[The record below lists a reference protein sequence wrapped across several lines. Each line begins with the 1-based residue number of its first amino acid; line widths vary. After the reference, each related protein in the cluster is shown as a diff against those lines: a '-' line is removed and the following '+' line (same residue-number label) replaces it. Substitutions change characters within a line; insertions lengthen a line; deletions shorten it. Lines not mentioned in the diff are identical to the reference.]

1 MDTIFTTGRVKPL
14 LARVR
19 DFVETELIPLE
30 AGFSHNNLKAII
42 PLLDRKREAVKVAGL
57 WGLALSKADGGHGL
71 TLCEFGQISE
81 ELAHA
86 PFFGHYVFGCQAPD
100 IGNTELLH
108 KFASPDL
115 KERYLKPL
123 MAGEIRSCFS
133 MTEPEFAGS
142 NPTRMATTAVRE
154 RNASGEDE
162 YVINGRK
169 WFTSS
174 ADGAAFAVVM
184 AVTNPDAAPHQRA
197 SMIIVPT
204 DTPGFIIERNIPVF
218 GEAGEGWFSHSEV
231 TYTDCRVPVSN
242 IIVGEGMGFKL
253 AQERLGPG
261 RVHHCM
267 RWIGNAEKALDL
279 LCQRVA
285 SREIEDGVML
295 GEKQFIQ
302 DFIAESRAE
311 IDASRLYVLN
321 TAHMID
327 TVGVGN
333 VRDAV
338 SGIKFFVANAFL
350 RVLDRAIQVH
360 GALGVTDDVVLSAMY
375 RHERG
380 ARIWDGADEV
390 HKQNLAASILKKYG
404 LDIKQKAKELRQLRQ
419 RMAAES
425 VWETGSKA

>member
-1 MDTIFTTGRVKPL
+1 MDTIFTTERVRPL
-14 LARVR
+14 LTQVR
-19 DFVETELIPLE
+19 EFVQTELIPLE
-30 AGFSHNNLKAII
+30 EGFSHHNLGTLI
-42 PLLDRKREAVKVAGL
+42 PILDQKRTLVKSVGL
-57 WGLALSKADGGHGL
+57 WGLALSEAQGGHGL

-81 ELAHA
+81 ALAHA

-108 KFASPDL
+108 KFASAEL
-115 KERYLKPL
+115 RERFLKPL

-142 NPTRMATTAVRE
+142 NPTRMATLAVRE
-154 RNASGEDE
+154 GDE

-204 DTPGFIIERNIPVF
+204 DTPGFKIERNIPVF
-218 GEAGEGWFSHSEV
+218 GEAGEGWFSHAEV
-231 TYTDCRVPVSN
+231 SYTSCRVPVSN
-242 IIVGEGMGFKL
+242 IIAGEGMGFRL

-279 LCQRVA
+279 LCKRA
-285 SREIEDGVML
+285 ATREIEDGIML

-327 TVGVGN
+327 TVGVSN

-338 SGIKFFVANAFL
+338 SAIKFYVANAFL

-360 GALGVTDDVVLSAMY
+360 GALGVTDDTVLSAMY

-390 HKQNLAASILKKYG
+390 HKQNLAIGILKKYG
-404 LDIKQKAKELRQLRQ
+404 LDVKQKARELQQFRQLMSSQ
-419 RMAAES
+419 LL
-425 VWETGSKA
+425 

>member
-1 MDTIFTTGRVKPL
+1 METIFTTD
-14 LARVR
+14 RVR
-19 DFVETELIPLE
+19 PILAQVREFVINELMPLE
-30 AGFSHNNLKAII
+30 AKFSHHDLEKTI
-42 PLLDRKREAVKVAGL
+42 PLLNEKRKLVKAAGL
-57 WGLALSKADGGHGL
+57 WGLHLSKEDGGMGL
-71 TLCEFGQISE
+71 TLCEFGQVSE
-81 ELAHA
+81 ELART

-108 KFASPDL
+108 KFASDEI
-115 KERYLKPL
+115 KDRYLKPL

-133 MTEPEFAGS
+133 MTEPEYAGS
-142 NPTRMATTAVRE
+142 NPTRMATVAVRDG
-154 RNASGEDE
+154 NE

-174 ADGAAFAVVM
+174 ADGAAFAVAMV
-184 AVTNPDAAPHQRA
+184 VTDPNQAPHKRA

-204 DTPGFIIERNIPVF
+204 DTPGFKIERNIPVF
-218 GEAGEGWFSHSEV
+218 GEAGMGWFSHAEV

-242 IIVGEGMGFKL
+242 VIAGEGMGFRL

-261 RVHHCM
+261 RIHHCM
-267 RWIGNAEKALDL
+267 RWIGNAERALDL
-279 LCQRVA
+279 MCQRA
-285 SREIEDGVML
+285 ATREIEDDVML

-311 IDASRLYVLN
+311 IDACRLYVLN
-321 TAHMID
+321 TAYMID
-327 TVGVGN
+327 TQGVAN
-333 VRDAV
+333 VRDSV
-338 SGIKFFVANAFL
+338 SGIKFYVANAFL

-360 GALGVTDDVVLSAMY
+360 GALGVTDDTILSAMY

-404 LDIKQKAKELRQLRQ
+404 LDVKAKAREIRELRMSMSSYQ
-419 RMAAES
+419 
-425 VWETGSKA
+425 

>member
-1 MDTIFTTGRVKPL
+1 METIFITERVRPL

-19 DFVETELIPLE
+19 EYVETELIPLE
-30 AGFSHNNLKAII
+30 DGFSHTNLGAII
-42 PLLDRKREAVKVAGL
+42 PILDQKREQVKAAGL
-57 WGLALSKADGGHGL
+57 WGLHLAKDMGGHGL

-81 ELAHA
+81 ALAHA

-100 IGNTELLH
+100 IGNIELLH
-108 KFASPDL
+108 KFASDAL
-115 KERYLKPL
+115 NERYLKPL

-133 MTEPEFAGS
+133 MTEPDFAGS
-142 NPTRMATTAVRE
+142 NPTRMATLAVRE
-154 RNASGEDE
+154 GNE

-197 SMIIVPT
+197 SMIVVPT
-204 DTPGFIIERNIPVF
+204 DTPGFKIERNIPVF
-218 GEAGEGWFSHSEV
+218 GEAGEGWFSHAEV
-231 TYTDCRVPVSN
+231 TYTNCRVPVSN
-242 IIVGEGMGFKL
+242 VIAGEGMGFRL

-279 LCQRVA
+279 MCKRA
-285 SREIEDGVML
+285 ATREIEDGVML

-327 TVGVGN
+327 TVGVSN

-338 SGIKFFVANAFL
+338 SAIKFFVANAFL

-360 GALGVTDDVVLSAMY
+360 GALGVTDDTVLAAMY

-390 HKQNLAASILKKYG
+390 HKQNLASSILKKYG
-404 LDIKQKAKELRQLRQ
+404 LDIKQKAKELRQFRQ
-419 RMAAES
+419 LMAAEQ
-425 VWETGSKA
+425 V

>member
-1 MDTIFTTGRVKPL
+1 METIFTTERIRPL
-14 LARVR
+14 LAKVR
-19 DFVETELIPLE
+19 EFVDSELIPME
-30 AGFSHNNLKAII
+30 AGFSHHNLAAVI
-42 PLLDRKREAVKVAGL
+42 PILDQKRNMVKVAGL
-57 WGLALSKADGGHGL
+57 WGLHLPEEQDGHGL

-81 ELAHA
+81 VLAYA

-108 KFASPDL
+108 KFASAEL

-123 MAGEIRSCFS
+123 MAGKIRSCFS

-154 RNASGEDE
+154 GGE

-197 SMIIVPT
+197 SMIVVPT
-204 DTPGFIIERNIPVF
+204 DTPGFTIERNIPVF

-231 TYTDCRVPVSN
+231 LYSDCRVPVSN
-242 IIVGEGMGFKL
+242 LIGGEGMGFRL

-279 LCQRVA
+279 LCKRA
-285 SREIEDGVML
+285 ATREIEDDVML

-327 TVGVGN
+327 TVGVSN
-333 VRDAV
+333 VREAV
-338 SGIKFFVANAFL
+338 SAIKFYVANAFL

-360 GALGVTDDVVLSAMY
+360 GALGVTDDTVLSAMY

-390 HKQNLAASILKKYG
+390 HKQNLAISILKKYG
-404 LDIKQKAKELRQLRQ
+404 LDIKQKAKELRQLKERAKLIMSE
-419 RMAAES
+419 REK
-425 VWETGSKA
+425 E

>member
-1 MDTIFTTGRVKPL
+1 METIFTTERVRPI

-19 DFVETELIPLE
+19 EFVINELMPLE
-30 AGFSHNNLKAII
+30 AGFSHHDLKKTI
-42 PLLDRKREAVKVAGL
+42 PLLDEKRKLVKAAGL
-57 WGLALSKADGGHGL
+57 WGLHLSKEDGGMGL
-71 TLCEFGQISE
+71 TLCEFGQVSE
-81 ELAHA
+81 ELART
-86 PFFGHYVFGCQAPD
+86 PFFGHYAFGCQAPD

-108 KFASPDL
+108 KFASAEI

-133 MTEPEFAGS
+133 MTEPEYAGS
-142 NPTRMATTAVRE
+142 NPTRMATTAVK
-154 RNASGEDE
+154 EDGE

-174 ADGAAFAVVM
+174 ADGAAFAVAMV
-184 AVTNPDAAPHQRA
+184 VTDPDEAPHKRA

-204 DTPGFIIERNIPVF
+204 NTPGFKIERNIPVF
-218 GEAGEGWFSHSEV
+218 GEAGMGWFSHAEV
-231 TYTDCRVPVSN
+231 TYTDCRVPVGN
-242 IIVGEGMGFKL
+242 VIAGEGMGFRL

-261 RVHHCM
+261 RIHHCM
-267 RWIGNAEKALDL
+267 RWIGNAERALDMM
-279 LCQRVA
+279 CQRAA

-311 IDASRLYVLN
+311 IDACRLYVLN
-321 TAHMID
+321 TAYMID
-327 TVGVGN
+327 TQGVAN

-338 SGIKFFVANAFL
+338 SGIKFYVANAFL

-360 GALGVTDDVVLSAMY
+360 GALGVTDDTILSAMY

-404 LDIKQKAKELRQLRQ
+404 LDVKAKAREIRELRMLVKS
-419 RMAAES
+419 E
-425 VWETGSKA
+425 EL

>member
-1 MDTIFTTGRVKPL
+1 METIFTTERVRPL
-14 LARVR
+14 LAQVR
-19 DFVETELIPLE
+19 EFVETELIPLE
-30 AGFSHNNLKAII
+30 SGFSHHNLGAII
-42 PLLDRKREAVKVAGL
+42 PILDQKRQQVKAAGL
-57 WGLALSKADGGHGL
+57 WGLHLSQKENGHGL

-81 ELAHA
+81 ALAHA

-108 KFASPDL
+108 KFASAEL
-115 KERYLKPL
+115 NQRYLKPL

-142 NPTRMATTAVRE
+142 NPTRMATMAVRE
-154 RNASGEDE
+154 GDE

-184 AVTNPDAAPHQRA
+184 AVTDPDAAPHQRA

-204 DTPGFIIERNIPVF
+204 DTPGFTIERNIPVF

-231 TYTDCRVPVSN
+231 TYTNCRVPVSN
-242 IIVGEGMGFKL
+242 VIAGEGMGFRL

-267 RWIGNAEKALDL
+267 RWVGNAEKALDL
-279 LCQRVA
+279 LCKRA
-285 SREIEDGVML
+285 ATREIEDGVML

-302 DFIAESRAE
+302 DFISESRAE
-311 IDASRLYVLN
+311 IDACRLYVLN

-327 TVGVGN
+327 TVGVSN

-338 SGIKFFVANAFL
+338 SAIKFYVANAFL

-360 GALGVTDDVVLSAMY
+360 GALGVTDDTVLAAMY

-404 LDIKQKAKELRQLRQ
+404 LDIKQKARELRQFRQ
-419 RMAAES
+419 MMQAEQL
-425 VWETGSKA
+425 

>member
-1 MDTIFTTGRVKPL
+1 METIFTTERVRPL
-14 LARVR
+14 LVRVQE
-19 DFVETELIPLE
+19 FVQTELIPLE
-30 AGFSHNNLKAII
+30 DGFSHNNLGAII
-42 PLLDRKREAVKVAGL
+42 PILDQKRELVKAAGL
-57 WGLALSKADGGHGL
+57 WGLHLSREEGGHGL

-81 ELAHA
+81 ALAHA

-108 KFASPDL
+108 KFASEEL

-133 MTEPEFAGS
+133 MTEPDFAGS
-142 NPTRMATTAVRE
+142 NPTRMATLAARDG
-154 RNASGEDE
+154 ND

-184 AVTNPDAAPHQRA
+184 AVTNPDAAPHQQA

-204 DTPGFIIERNIPVF
+204 DTPGFNIERNIPVF
-218 GEAGEGWFSHSEV
+218 GEAGEGWFSHAEV
-231 TYTDCRVPVSN
+231 TYTNCRVPAANV
-242 IIVGEGMGFKL
+242 IAGEGMGFRL

-267 RWIGNAEKALDL
+267 RWVGNAEKALDL
-279 LCQRVA
+279 MCKRA
-285 SREIEDGVML
+285 ATREIEEGVML

-311 IDASRLYVLN
+311 IDACRLYVLN

-327 TVGVGN
+327 TVGVSN

-338 SGIKFFVANAFL
+338 SAIKFYVANAFL

-360 GALGVTDDVVLSAMY
+360 GALGVTDDTVLSAMY

-390 HKQNLAASILKKYG
+390 HKQNLATNILKKYG
-404 LDIKQKAKELRQLRQ
+404 LDIKQKAKELRQFRQ
-419 RMAAES
+419 MMAAES
-425 VWETGSKA
+425 SL

>member
-1 MDTIFTTGRVKPL
+1 METIFTTERVRPL
-14 LARVR
+14 LAQVR
-19 DFVETELIPLE
+19 HFVETELIPLE
-30 AGFSHNNLKAII
+30 DGFSHHNLSAILPILDQKRQRVKA
-42 PLLDRKREAVKVAGL
+42 AGL
-57 WGLALSKADGGHGL
+57 WGLHLAEEEGGHGL

-81 ELAHA
+81 ALAHA

-100 IGNTELLH
+100 IGNTELLN
-108 KFASPDL
+108 KFASAEL

-142 NPTRMATTAVRE
+142 NPTRMATLAVRE
-154 RNASGEDE
+154 GDE

-204 DTPGFIIERNIPVF
+204 DTPGFKIERNIPVF
-218 GEAGEGWFSHSEV
+218 GEAGEGWFSHAEV
-231 TYTDCRVPVSN
+231 TYTNCRVPVSN
-242 IIVGEGMGFKL
+242 VIAGEGMGFRL

-279 LCQRVA
+279 MCRRA
-285 SREIEDGVML
+285 ATREIEDGVML

-327 TVGVGN
+327 TVGVSN

-338 SGIKFFVANAFL
+338 SAIKFYVANAFL

-360 GALGVTDDVVLSAMY
+360 GALGVTDDTVLSAMY

-390 HKQNLAASILKKYG
+390 HKQNLAINILKTYG
-404 LDIKQKAKELRQLRQ
+404 LDIKKKARELRQFRQ
-419 RMAAES
+419 LMEAERMMNAE
-425 VWETGSKA
+425 

>member
-1 MDTIFTTGRVKPL
+1 MDTIFTTERVKPL

-19 DFVETELIPLE
+19 EFVETELIPLE
-30 AGFSHNNLKAII
+30 VGFSHNKLTDLI
-42 PLLDRKREAVKVAGL
+42 PVLDQKRELVKATGL
-57 WGLALSKADGGHGL
+57 WGLHLSEAEGGHGL

-81 ELAHA
+81 ALAHA

-108 KFASPDL
+108 KFASEEL

-142 NPTRMATTAVRE
+142 NPTRMATLAVRD
-154 RNASGEDE
+154 GDE

-204 DTPGFIIERNIPVF
+204 DTPGFHIERNIPVF
-218 GEAGEGWFSHSEV
+218 GEAGEGWFSHAEV
-231 TYTDCRVPVSN
+231 TYINCRVPLSN
-242 IIVGEGMGFKL
+242 VIAGEGMGFRL

-267 RWIGNAEKALDL
+267 RWVGNAEKALDL
-279 LCQRVA
+279 MCKRAVT
-285 SREIEDGVML
+285 REIEDGVML

-302 DFIAESRAE
+302 DFISESRAE
-311 IDASRLYVLN
+311 IDACRLYVLN

-327 TVGVGN
+327 TVGVSN

-338 SGIKFFVANAFL
+338 SAIKFYVANAFL

-360 GALGVTDDVVLSAMY
+360 GALGVTDDTVLSAMY

-390 HKQNLAASILKKYG
+390 HKQNLAINILKQYG
-404 LDIKQKAKELRQLRQ
+404 LDIKQKAKELRQFRQ
-419 RMAAES
+419 MMAEQSVGYRMYD
-425 VWETGSKA
+425 V

>member
-1 MDTIFTTGRVKPL
+1 METIFTTE
-14 LARVR
+14 RVR
-19 DFVETELIPLE
+19 PILAQVRAFVINELMPLE
-30 AGFSHNNLKAII
+30 AEFSHHNLEKTI
-42 PLLDRKREAVKVAGL
+42 PLLDEKRKLVKAAGL
-57 WGLALSKADGGHGL
+57 WGLHLSKEDGGMGL
-71 TLCEFGQISE
+71 TLCEFGQVSE
-81 ELAHA
+81 ELART

-108 KFASPDL
+108 KFASEEI

-133 MTEPEFAGS
+133 MTEPEYAGS
-142 NPTRMATTAVRE
+142 NPTRMATTAIK
-154 RNASGEDE
+154 EDGE

-174 ADGAAFAVVM
+174 ADGAAFAVAMV
-184 AVTNPDAAPHQRA
+184 VTDPDEAPHKRA

-204 DTPGFIIERNIPVF
+204 DTPGFKIERNIPVF
-218 GEAGEGWFSHSEV
+218 GEAGMGWFSHAEV

-242 IIVGEGMGFKL
+242 VIAGEGMGFRL

-261 RVHHCM
+261 RIHHCM
-267 RWIGNAEKALDL
+267 RWIGNAERALDL
-279 LCQRVA
+279 MCQRAA

-311 IDASRLYVLN
+311 IDACRLYVLN
-321 TAHMID
+321 TAYMID
-327 TVGVGN
+327 KQGVAN

-338 SGIKFFVANAFL
+338 SGIKFYVANAFL

-360 GALGVTDDVVLSAMY
+360 GALGVTDDTILSAMY

-404 LDIKQKAKELRQLRQ
+404 LDVKAKAREIKELR
-419 RMAAES
+419 MAMKYEN
-425 VWETGSKA
+425 G

>member
-1 MDTIFTTGRVKPL
+1 METIFTTSRVRPL
-14 LARVR
+14 LEQVR
-19 DFVETELIPLE
+19 DFVETELVPLE
-30 AGFSHNNLKAII
+30 TGFSHHNIGALI
-42 PLLDRKREAVKVAGL
+42 PVLDQKRELVKAAGL
-57 WGLALSKADGGHGL
+57 WGLHLPVEAGGHGL

-81 ELAHA
+81 QLAHS

-108 KFASPDL
+108 KFASPDI

-123 MAGEIRSCFS
+123 MEGTIRSCFS

-142 NPTRMATTAVRE
+142 NPTRMATVAVRE
-154 RNASGEDE
+154 GNE

-204 DTPGFIIERNIPVF
+204 DTPGFVIERNIPVF

-231 TYTDCRVPVSN
+231 TYTNCRVPVSN
-242 IIVGEGMGFKL
+242 LIGGEGMGFRL

-261 RVHHCM
+261 RIHHCM
-267 RWIGNAEKALDL
+267 RWIGNAEKAMDL
-279 LCQRVA
+279 MCRRAA
-285 SREIEDGVML
+285 SREIEEDVML

-302 DFIAESRAE
+302 DFIAESRAD

-327 TVGVGN
+327 TAGVAN

-338 SGIKFFVANAFL
+338 SAIKFFVANAFL

-360 GALGVTDDVVLSAMY
+360 GALGVTDDTILSAVY

-380 ARIWDGADEV
+380 ARIWDGADEM
-390 HKQNLAASILKKYG
+390 HKQNLAISILKKYG
-404 LDIKQKAKELRQLRQ
+404 LDVKKKARELQEFR
-419 RMAAES
+419 RMIMNNEQ
-425 VWETGSKA
+425 

>member
-1 MDTIFTTGRVKPL
+1 MDTIFTTERVKPL

-19 DFVETELIPLE
+19 DFVDTELIPLE
-30 AGFSHNNLKAII
+30 TGFSHQNLKAII
-42 PLLDRKREAVKVAGL
+42 PILDQKREVVKAAGL
-57 WGLALSKADGGHGL
+57 WGLALSQADGGHGL

-81 ELAHA
+81 ALAHA

-108 KFASPDL
+108 KFASPEL

-154 RNASGEDE
+154 RNASGEEE

-204 DTPGFIIERNIPVF
+204 ETPGFVIERNIPVF

-242 IIVGEGMGFKL
+242 IIVGEGVGFKL

-279 LCQRVA
+279 LC
-285 SREIEDGVML
+285 
-295 GEKQFIQ
+295 K
-302 DFIAESRAE
+302 RA
-311 IDASRLYVLN
+311 AYPRN
-321 TAHMID
+321 
-327 TVGVGN
+327 
-333 VRDAV
+333 
-338 SGIKFFVANAFL
+338 
-350 RVLDRAIQVH
+350 
-360 GALGVTDDVVLSAMY
+360 
-375 RHERG
+375 
-380 ARIWDGADEV
+380 
-390 HKQNLAASILKKYG
+390 
-404 LDIKQKAKELRQLRQ
+404 
-419 RMAAES
+419 
-425 VWETGSKA
+425 

>member
-1 MDTIFTTGRVKPL
+1 MMETIFTTERVRPL
-14 LARVR
+14 LAQVR
-19 DFVETELIPLE
+19 QFVETELITLE
-30 AGFSHNNLKAII
+30 DGFSHQNLRAILPI
-42 PLLDRKREAVKVAGL
+42 LDQKRQQVKDAGL
-57 WGLALSKADGGHGL
+57 WGLHLSTAEGGHGL

-81 ELAHA
+81 ALAHA

-108 KFASPDL
+108 KFASAEL

-142 NPTRMATTAVRE
+142 NPTRMATLAVRE
-154 RNASGEDE
+154 GDE

-204 DTPGFIIERNIPVF
+204 DTPGFNIERNIPVF
-218 GEAGEGWFSHSEV
+218 GEAGEGWFSHAEV
-231 TYTDCRVPVSN
+231 TYSNCRVPVAN
-242 IIVGEGMGFKL
+242 VIAGEGMGFRL

-279 LCQRVA
+279 LCKRA
-285 SREIEDGVML
+285 ATREIEDGVML

-302 DFIAESRAE
+302 DFIAQSRAE

-327 TVGVGN
+327 TVGVSN

-338 SGIKFFVANAFL
+338 SAIKFYVANAFL

-360 GALGVTDDVVLSAMY
+360 GALGVTDDTVLSAMY

-390 HKQNLAASILKKYG
+390 HKQNLAISILKTYG
-404 LDIKQKAKELRQLRQ
+404 LDVKKKARELRQFRQ
-419 RMAAES
+419 LMEAERMMNAE
-425 VWETGSKA
+425 

>member
-1 MDTIFTTGRVKPL
+1 METIFTTERVRPL

-19 DFVETELIPLE
+19 EFVETELIPLE
-30 AGFSHNNLKAII
+30 ADFSHQNLKAVL
-42 PLLDRKREAVKVAGL
+42 PVLDQKREQVRAAGL
-57 WGLALSKADGGHGL
+57 WGLALSVAEGGHGL

-81 ELAHA
+81 VLAYA

-100 IGNTELLH
+100 IGNIELLH
-108 KFASPDL
+108 KFASPEL

-123 MAGEIRSCFS
+123 MAGQIRSCFS
-133 MTEPEFAGS
+133 MTEPDFAGS
-142 NPTRMATTAVRE
+142 NPTRMATMAVRE
-154 RNASGEDE
+154 GDE

-184 AVTNPDAAPHQRA
+184 AVTNPEAAPHQRA

-204 DTPGFIIERNIPVF
+204 DTPGFTIERNIPVF
-218 GEAGEGWFSHSEV
+218 GEAGEGWFSHAEV
-231 TYTDCRVPVSN
+231 TYTNCRVPMSN
-242 IIVGEGMGFKL
+242 VIAGEGMGFRL

-267 RWIGNAEKALDL
+267 RWVGNAEKALDL
-279 LCQRVA
+279 LCKRA
-285 SREIEDGVML
+285 ATREIEDDVML

-311 IDASRLYVLN
+311 IDACRLYVLN
-321 TAHMID
+321 TAYMID
-327 TVGVGN
+327 TVGVSN
-333 VRDAV
+333 VREAV
-338 SGIKFFVANAFL
+338 SAIKFYVANAFL

-360 GALGVTDDVVLSAMY
+360 GALGVTDDTVLSAMY

-390 HKQNLAASILKKYG
+390 HKQNLAISILKRYG
-404 LDIKQKAKELRQLRQ
+404 LDIKQKAKEIRQFRKL
-419 RMAAES
+419 MASQQE
-425 VWETGSKA
+425 

>member
-1 MDTIFTTGRVKPL
+1 METIFTTERVRPI

-19 DFVETELIPLE
+19 EFVINELMPLE
-30 AGFSHNNLKAII
+30 AEFSHHNLEKTI
-42 PLLDRKREAVKVAGL
+42 PLLDQKRKLVKVAGL
-57 WGLALSKADGGHGL
+57 WGLHLSKADGGIGL
-71 TLCEFGQISE
+71 TLCEFGQVSE
-81 ELAHA
+81 ELART

-108 KFASPDL
+108 KFASAEI

-133 MTEPEFAGS
+133 MTEPEYAGS
-142 NPTRMATTAVRE
+142 NPTRMATTAVK
-154 RNASGEDE
+154 EDGE

-174 ADGAAFAVVM
+174 ADGAAFAVAMV
-184 AVTNPDAAPHQRA
+184 VTDPDEAPHKRA

-204 DTPGFIIERNIPVF
+204 NTPGFKIERNIPVF
-218 GEAGEGWFSHSEV
+218 GEAGMGWFSHAEV
-231 TYTDCRVPVSN
+231 TYTDCRVPVGN
-242 IIVGEGMGFKL
+242 VIAGEGMGFRL

-261 RVHHCM
+261 RIHHCM
-267 RWIGNAEKALDL
+267 RWIGNAERALDL
-279 LCQRVA
+279 MCQRA
-285 SREIEDGVML
+285 ATREIEDGVML

-311 IDASRLYVLN
+311 IDACRLYVLN
-321 TAHMID
+321 TAYMID
-327 TVGVGN
+327 TQGVAN

-338 SGIKFFVANAFL
+338 SGIKFYVANAFL

-360 GALGVTDDVVLSAMY
+360 GALGVTDDTILSAMY

-404 LDIKQKAKELRQLRQ
+404 LDVKAKAREIRELRQQLKYDN
-419 RMAAES
+419 
-425 VWETGSKA
+425 V

>member
-1 MDTIFTTGRVKPL
+1 METIFTTERVRPL
-14 LARVR
+14 LVRVR
-19 DFVETELIPLE
+19 EFVEAELIPLE
-30 AGFSHNNLKAII
+30 AGFSHHNLGVII
-42 PLLDRKREAVKVAGL
+42 PILDQKREQVKAAGL
-57 WGLALSKADGGHGL
+57 WGLHLSAAEGGHGL

-81 ELAHA
+81 ALAHA

-100 IGNTELLH
+100 IGNIELLH
-108 KFASPDL
+108 KFASPEL

-133 MTEPEFAGS
+133 MTEPDFAGS
-142 NPTRMATTAVRE
+142 NPTRMATMAVRD
-154 RNASGEDE
+154 GDE

-184 AVTNPDAAPHQRA
+184 AVTDPDAAPHQRA

-204 DTPGFIIERNIPVF
+204 DTPGFRIERNIPVF
-218 GEAGEGWFSHSEV
+218 GEAGEGWFSHAEV
-231 TYTDCRVPVSN
+231 TYTDCRVPLSN
-242 IIVGEGMGFKL
+242 VIAGEGMGFRL

-267 RWIGNAEKALDL
+267 RWVGNAEKALDL
-279 LCQRVA
+279 MCKRA
-285 SREIEDGVML
+285 ATREIEDGVML

-311 IDASRLYVLN
+311 IDACRLYVLN

-327 TVGVGN
+327 TVGVSN

-338 SGIKFFVANAFL
+338 SAIKFYVANAFL
-350 RVLDRAIQVH
+350 RVLDWAIQVH
-360 GALGVTDDVVLSAMY
+360 GALGVTDDTVLSAMY

-390 HKQNLAASILKKYG
+390 HKQNLAINILKKYG
-404 LDIKQKAKELRQLRQ
+404 LDIKQKAKELRQFRQ
-419 RMAAES
+419 MVS
-425 VWETGSKA
+425 

>member
-1 MDTIFTTGRVKPL
+1 METIFTTDRVRPL

-19 DFVETELIPLE
+19 DFVQTELIPLE
-30 AGFSHNNLKAII
+30 AGFSHQHLGAII
-42 PLLDRKREAVKVAGL
+42 PVLDQKRQQVKAAGL
-57 WGLALSKADGGHGL
+57 WGLHLSEAEGGHGL

-81 ELAHA
+81 ALAHA

-108 KFASPDL
+108 KFASPGL
-115 KERYLKPL
+115 KERYLNPL
-123 MAGEIRSCFS
+123 MAGNIRSCFS

-142 NPTRMATTAVRE
+142 NPTRMATTAVRQKSANGSE
-154 RNASGEDE
+154 E

-174 ADGAAFAVVM
+174 ADGAAFAIVM
-184 AVTNPDAAPHQRA
+184 AVTNPEAALHQRA

-204 DTPGFIIERNIPVF
+204 ETPGFTIGRNIPVF

-231 TYTDCRVPVSN
+231 TYTNCRVPVEN
-242 IIVGEGMGFKL
+242 LIGEEGMGFRL

-267 RWIGNAEKALDL
+267 RWIGNAEKAFDL
-279 LCQRVA
+279 MCQRA
-285 SREIEDGVML
+285 ATREIDDDVML

-302 DFIAESRAE
+302 DFIAESRAD

-327 TVGVGN
+327 TVGVSQ

-338 SGIKFFVANAFL
+338 SAIKFYVANAFL
-350 RVLDRAIQVH
+350 RVLDWAIQVH

-390 HKQNLAASILKKYG
+390 HKQNLASNILKKYG
-404 LDIKQKAKELRQLRQ
+404 LDVKQKARELRQFRQ
-419 RMAAES
+419 
-425 VWETGSKA
+425 

>member
-1 MDTIFTTGRVKPL
+1 METIFTTDRVRPL
-14 LARVR
+14 LAQVR
-19 DFVETELIPLE
+19 EFVKTELIPLE
-30 AGFSHNNLKAII
+30 AGFSHHSLGTII
-42 PLLDRKREAVKVAGL
+42 PILDQKRQQVKAAGL
-57 WGLALSKADGGHGL
+57 WGLHLSKAEGRDDGPGHGL

-81 ELAHA
+81 TLAHA

-108 KFASPDL
+108 KFASDEL

-133 MTEPEFAGS
+133 MTEPDFAGS
-142 NPTRMATTAVRE
+142 NPTRMATLAVRV
-154 RNASGEDE
+154 GDE

-204 DTPGFIIERNIPVF
+204 DTPGFKIERNIPVF

-231 TYTDCRVPVSN
+231 TYTNCRVPVSN
-242 IIVGEGMGFKL
+242 VIAGEGMGFRL

-279 LCQRVA
+279 LCKRA
-285 SREIEDGVML
+285 ATREIEDGVML

-327 TVGVGN
+327 TVGVSN
-333 VRDAV
+333 VREAV
-338 SGIKFFVANAFL
+338 SAIKFYVANAFL

-360 GALGVTDDVVLSAMY
+360 GALGVTDDTVLAAMY

-404 LDIKQKAKELRQLRQ
+404 LDIKQKAKELRQFRQ
-419 RMAAES
+419 MMAAETS
-425 VWETGSKA
+425 L

>member
-1 MDTIFTTGRVKPL
+1 METIFTTERVRPL
-14 LARVR
+14 LVQVR
-19 DFVETELIPLE
+19 EFVQNELIPLE
-30 AGFSHNNLKAII
+30 DGFSHNNLSAII
-42 PLLDRKREAVKVAGL
+42 PILDQKREQVKAAGL
-57 WGLALSKADGGHGL
+57 WGLHLSNEEGGHGL

-81 ELAHA
+81 ALAHA

-108 KFASPDL
+108 KFASEEL

-133 MTEPEFAGS
+133 MTEPDFAGS
-142 NPTRMATTAVRE
+142 NPTRMATLAVRE
-154 RNASGEDE
+154 GDD

-184 AVTNPDAAPHQRA
+184 AVTNPDAAPHLRA

-204 DTPGFIIERNIPVF
+204 DTPGFKIERNIPVF
-218 GEAGEGWFSHSEV
+218 GEAGEGWFSHAEV

-242 IIVGEGMGFKL
+242 VIAGEGLGFRL

-267 RWIGNAEKALDL
+267 RWIGNAEKAFDL
-279 LCQRVA
+279 MCKRAA

-302 DFIAESRAE
+302 DFISESRAE
-311 IDASRLYVLN
+311 IDACRLYVLN

-327 TVGVGN
+327 TVGVSN

-338 SGIKFFVANAFL
+338 SAIKFYVANAFL

-360 GALGVTDDVVLSAMY
+360 GALGVTDDTVLSAMY

-390 HKQNLAASILKKYG
+390 HKQNLASSILKKYG
-404 LDIKQKAKELRQLRQ
+404 LDIKQKAKELRQFRQ
-419 RMAAES
+419 MMAAES
-425 VWETGSKA
+425 SL

>member
-1 MDTIFTTGRVKPL
+1 MDTIFTTERVRPL

-19 DFVETELIPLE
+19 EFVETELIPLE
-30 AGFSHNNLKAII
+30 NGFSHNKLGDLI
-42 PLLDRKREAVKVAGL
+42 PVLDKKRQQVKDAGL
-57 WGLALSKADGGHGL
+57 WGLHLSLEEDGHGL

-81 ELAHA
+81 ILAYA

-100 IGNTELLH
+100 IGNTELLN
-108 KFASPDL
+108 KFASDEL

-142 NPTRMATTAVRE
+142 NPTRMATLAVRE
-154 RNASGEDE
+154 GDE

-184 AVTNPDAAPHQRA
+184 AVTNPDTAPHQRA

-204 DTPGFIIERNIPVF
+204 DTPGFTIERNIPVF

-231 TYTDCRVPVSN
+231 TYTNCRVPVTN
-242 IIVGEGMGFKL
+242 VIAGEGMGFRL

-267 RWIGNAEKALDL
+267 RWVGNAEKALDL
-279 LCQRVA
+279 LCKRA
-285 SREIEDGVML
+285 ATREIEDGVML

-311 IDASRLYVLN
+311 IDACRLYVLN
-321 TAHMID
+321 TAYMID
-327 TVGVGN
+327 TVGVSN
-333 VRDAV
+333 VREAV
-338 SGIKFFVANAFL
+338 SGIKFYVANAFL

-360 GALGVTDDVVLSAMY
+360 GALGVTDDTVLSAMY

-390 HKQNLAASILKKYG
+390 HKQNLAISILKKYG
-404 LDIKQKAKELRQLRQ
+404 LDIKQKARELRQFRQ
-419 RMAAES
+419 MMAAEKMI
-425 VWETGSKA
+425 ETNG

>member
-1 MDTIFTTGRVKPL
+1 MRRSSVTMF
-14 LARVR
+14 
-19 DFVETELIPLE
+19 
-30 AGFSHNNLKAII
+30 
-42 PLLDRKREAVKVAGL
+42 
-57 WGLALSKADGGHGL
+57 
-71 TLCEFGQISE
+71 
-81 ELAHA
+81 
-86 PFFGHYVFGCQAPD
+86 FGCQAPD

-108 KFASPDL
+108 KFASDEL

-133 MTEPEFAGS
+133 MTEPDFAGS
-142 NPTRMATTAVRE
+142 NPTRMSTLAVRD
-154 RNASGEDE
+154 RNAGAGDH

-184 AVTNPDAAPHQRA
+184 VVTNPDAAPHQRA

-204 DTPGFIIERNIPVF
+204 DTPGFTIERNIPVF
-218 GEAGEGWFSHSEV
+218 GEAGEGWFSHAEV
-231 TYTDCRVPVSN
+231 TYTNCRVPVSN
-242 IIVGEGMGFKL
+242 VIGGEGLGFRL

-267 RWIGNAEKALDL
+267 RWIGNAEKAMDL
-279 LCQRVA
+279 MCKRA
-285 SREIEDGVML
+285 ATREIEDGVML

-311 IDASRLYVLN
+311 IDACRLYVLN
-321 TAHMID
+321 TAYMID
-327 TVGVGN
+327 TVGVSN

-338 SGIKFFVANAFL
+338 SAIKFYVANAFL

-360 GALGVTDDVVLSAMY
+360 GALGVTDDTVLSAMY

-390 HKQNLAASILKKYG
+390 HKQNLASSILKKYG
-404 LDIKQKAKELRQLRQ
+404 LDVKQKARELRQFRQ
-419 RMAAES
+419 MMADQAAVE
-425 VWETGSKA
+425 

>member
-1 MDTIFTTGRVKPL
+1 METIFTTERVRPL
-14 LARVR
+14 LKQVG
-19 DFVETELIPLE
+19 DFVQSELIPLE
-30 AGFSHNNLKAII
+30 EGFSHQNLKAII
-42 PLLDRKREAVKVAGL
+42 PILDQKRALVKAAGL
-57 WGLALSKADGGHGL
+57 WGLHLSKEEGGHGL

-81 ELAHA
+81 ALAHA

-108 KFASPDL
+108 KFASDEL

-142 NPTRMATTAVRE
+142 NPTRMATRAVRE
-154 RNASGEDE
+154 GDE
-162 YVINGRK
+162 YIINGRK

-204 DTPGFIIERNIPVF
+204 DTPGFVIERNIPVF

-231 TYTDCRVPVSN
+231 TYTDCRVPISN
-242 IIVGEGMGFKL
+242 LIGGEGMGFRL

-267 RWIGNAEKALDL
+267 RWVGNAEKALNL
-279 LCQRVA
+279 LCNRA
-285 SREIEDGVML
+285 ATREIEDGIML

-302 DFIAESRAE
+302 DFIAESRAD

-321 TAHMID
+321 TAYLID
-327 TVGVGN
+327 TVGVSN
-333 VRDAV
+333 VREAV
-338 SGIKFFVANAFL
+338 SAIKFYVANAFL

-360 GALGVTDDVVLSAMY
+360 GALGVTDDTVLAAMY

-390 HKQNLAASILKKYG
+390 HKQNLAISILKKYG
-404 LDIKQKAKELRQLRQ
+404 LDIKQKAKELRQFRQ
-419 RMAAES
+419 MMAAEP
-425 VWETGSKA
+425 V

>member
-1 MDTIFTTGRVKPL
+1 MDTIFTTERVRPL
-14 LARVR
+14 LAQVR
-19 DFVETELIPLE
+19 EFVETELIPLE
-30 AGFSHNNLKAII
+30 AGFSHNKLAELI
-42 PLLDRKREAVKVAGL
+42 PILDQKRELVKAAGL
-57 WGLALSKADGGHGL
+57 WGLHLSKEDGGHAL

-81 ELAHA
+81 ALAHA

-108 KFASPDL
+108 RFASDEL

-133 MTEPEFAGS
+133 MTEPDFAGS
-142 NPTRMATTAVRE
+142 NPTRMATMAVR
-154 RNASGEDE
+154 SGDE

-204 DTPGFIIERNIPVF
+204 DTPGFTIERNIPVF
-218 GEAGEGWFSHSEV
+218 GEAGEGWFSHAEV
-231 TYTDCRVPVSN
+231 SYTDCRVPVSN
-242 IIVGEGMGFKL
+242 VIAGEGMGFRL

-279 LCQRVA
+279 LCKRA
-285 SREIEDGVML
+285 ATREIEDGVML

-327 TVGVGN
+327 TVGVSN

-338 SGIKFFVANAFL
+338 SAIKFYVANAFL

-360 GALGVTDDVVLSAMY
+360 GALGVTDDTVLSAMY

-380 ARIWDGADEV
+380 ARILDGADEV
-390 HKQNLAASILKKYG
+390 HKQNLAINILKKYG
-404 LDIKQKAKELRQLRQ
+404 LDIKQKAKELRQFRQ
-419 RMAAES
+419 LMTAEQL
-425 VWETGSKA
+425 

>member
-1 MDTIFTTGRVKPL
+1 METIFTTERVRPLLGRV
-14 LARVR
+14 RE
-19 DFVETELIPLE
+19 FVETELIPLE
-30 AGFSHNNLKAII
+30 AGFSHHNLGAII
-42 PLLDRKREAVKVAGL
+42 PILDQKREQVKAAGL
-57 WGLALSKADGGHGL
+57 WGLHLSAAEGGHGL

-81 ELAHA
+81 ALAHA

-100 IGNTELLH
+100 IGNIELLH
-108 KFASPDL
+108 KFASSEL
-115 KERYLKPL
+115 KECYLKPL

-133 MTEPEFAGS
+133 MTEPDFAGS
-142 NPTRMATTAVRE
+142 NPTRMATVAVQD
-154 RNASGEDE
+154 GGE

-184 AVTNPDAAPHQRA
+184 AVTDPDAAPHQRA

-204 DTPGFIIERNIPVF
+204 DTPGFRIERNIPVF
-218 GEAGEGWFSHSEV
+218 GEAGEGWFSHAEV
-231 TYTDCRVPVSN
+231 TYTDCRVPLSN
-242 IIVGEGMGFKL
+242 VIAGEGMGFRL

-267 RWIGNAEKALDL
+267 RWVGNAEKALDL
-279 LCQRVA
+279 MCKRA
-285 SREIEDGVML
+285 ATREIEDGVML

-311 IDASRLYVLN
+311 IDACRLYVLN

-327 TVGVGN
+327 TVGVSN

-338 SGIKFFVANAFL
+338 SAIKFYVANAFL

-360 GALGVTDDVVLSAMY
+360 GALGVTDDTVLSAMY

-390 HKQNLAASILKKYG
+390 HKQNLAISILKKYG
-404 LDIKQKAKELRQLRQ
+404 LDIKQKAKELRQFRQ
-419 RMAAES
+419 MVS
-425 VWETGSKA
+425 

>member
-1 MDTIFTTGRVKPL
+1 METIFTTERVRPL
-14 LARVR
+14 LAQVR
-19 DFVETELIPLE
+19 AFVEAELIPLE
-30 AGFSHNNLKAII
+30 ADFSHQNLKAILPI
-42 PLLDRKREAVKVAGL
+42 LDQKREQVKAAGL
-57 WGLALSKADGGHGL
+57 WGLALSKDEGGHGL

-81 ELAHA
+81 VLAYA

-100 IGNTELLH
+100 IGNIELLH
-108 KFASPDL
+108 KFASPEL
-115 KERYLKPL
+115 KEQYLKPL

-133 MTEPEFAGS
+133 MTEPDFAGS
-142 NPTRMATTAVRE
+142 NPTRMATLAVRE
-154 RNASGEDE
+154 GDE

-184 AVTNPDAAPHQRA
+184 AVTNPEAAPHQRA

-204 DTPGFIIERNIPVF
+204 DTPGFVIERNIPVF
-218 GEAGEGWFSHSEV
+218 GEAGEGWFSHAEV
-231 TYTDCRVPVSN
+231 TYTNCRVPVSN
-242 IIVGEGMGFKL
+242 VIAGEGMGFRL

-279 LCQRVA
+279 LCKRA
-285 SREIEDGVML
+285 ATREIEEDVML

-311 IDASRLYVLN
+311 IDACRLYVLN
-321 TAHMID
+321 TAYMID
-327 TVGVGN
+327 TVGVSN
-333 VRDAV
+333 VREAV
-338 SGIKFFVANAFL
+338 SAIKFYVANAFL

-360 GALGVTDDVVLSAMY
+360 GALGVTDDTVLSAMY

-390 HKQNLAASILKKYG
+390 HKQNLAISILKRYG
-404 LDIKQKAKELRQLRQ
+404 LDIKQKTKEIRQFRKQ
-419 RMAAES
+419 MAAQQ
-425 VWETGSKA
+425 G

>member
-1 MDTIFTTGRVKPL
+1 MDTIFTTERVRPL

-19 DFVETELIPLE
+19 EFVETELIPLE
-30 AGFSHNNLKAII
+30 VGFSHNKLTDLIPVLDQKRTLVKA
-42 PLLDRKREAVKVAGL
+42 VGL
-57 WGLALSKADGGHGL
+57 WGLHLSEQDGGHGL

-81 ELAHA
+81 ALAHA

-108 KFASPDL
+108 KFASSEL

-142 NPTRMATTAVRE
+142 NPTRMATLAVRD
-154 RNASGEDE
+154 GDD

-174 ADGAAFAVVM
+174 ADGSTFAVVM
-184 AVTNPDAAPHQRA
+184 AVTNPDAVPHQRA

-204 DTPGFIIERNIPVF
+204 DTPGFTIERNIPVF
-218 GEAGEGWFSHSEV
+218 GEAGEGWFSHAEV
-231 TYTDCRVPVSN
+231 TYTNCRVPLSN
-242 IIVGEGMGFKL
+242 VIAGEGMGFRL

-267 RWIGNAEKALDL
+267 RWVGNAEKAFDL
-279 LCQRVA
+279 MCKRAV

-302 DFIAESRAE
+302 DFISESRAE
-311 IDASRLYVLN
+311 IDACRLYVLN

-327 TVGVGN
+327 TVGVSN

-338 SGIKFFVANAFL
+338 SAIKFYVANAFL

-360 GALGVTDDVVLSAMY
+360 GALGVTDDTVLSAMY

-390 HKQNLAASILKKYG
+390 HKQNMAISILKKYG
-404 LDIKQKAKELRQLRQ
+404 LDIKQKARELRQFRQ
-419 RMAAES
+419 MMEREKMLNDL
-425 VWETGSKA
+425 

>member
-1 MDTIFTTGRVKPL
+1 METIFTTERVRPL

-19 DFVETELIPLE
+19 EFVETELIPLE
-30 AGFSHNNLKAII
+30 ESFSHHNLGAII
-42 PLLDRKREAVKVAGL
+42 PILDQKRDHVKAAGL
-57 WGLALSKADGGHGL
+57 WGLHLSAAEGGHGL
-71 TLCEFGQISE
+71 SLCEFGQISE
-81 ELAHA
+81 ALAHA

-108 KFASPDL
+108 KFASPEL

-133 MTEPEFAGS
+133 MTEPDFAGS
-142 NPTRMATTAVRE
+142 NPTRMATMAVRE
-154 RNASGEDE
+154 ADE

-184 AVTNPDAAPHQRA
+184 AVTDPDAAPHQRA

-204 DTPGFIIERNIPVF
+204 DTPGFRIERNIPVF
-218 GEAGEGWFSHSEV
+218 GEAGEGWFSHAEV
-231 TYTDCRVPVSN
+231 TYTNCRVPVSN
-242 IIVGEGMGFKL
+242 VIAGEGMGFRL

-267 RWIGNAEKALDL
+267 RWVGNAEKALDL
-279 LCQRVA
+279 MCKRA
-285 SREIEDGVML
+285 ATREIEDGVML

-311 IDASRLYVLN
+311 IDACRLYVLN

-327 TVGVGN
+327 TVGVSN
-333 VRDAV
+333 VREAV
-338 SGIKFFVANAFL
+338 SAIKFYVANAFL

-360 GALGVTDDVVLSAMY
+360 GALGVTDDTVLSAMY

-390 HKQNLAASILKKYG
+390 HKQNLAISILKKYG
-404 LDIKQKAKELRQLRQ
+404 LDMKQKAKELRQLRQ
-419 RMAAES
+419 MMSQQALMDE
-425 VWETGSKA
+425 